1 MLVSLIISY
10 TRKQIPGKREKE
22 EYYINVKIMETIRYL
37 ADKLWMMYAQRIMKW
52 NWMLVTKNKEG
63 TEIISLV
70 FCDSIE
76 LGGYIKNTI
85 DDYALSKEL

>member
-1 MLVSLIISY
+1 
-10 TRKQIPGKREKE
+10 
-22 EYYINVKIMETIRYL
+22 METIRYL

-76 LGGYIKNTI
+76 LGGYIKNRI

>member
-1 MLVSLIISY
+1 
-10 TRKQIPGKREKE
+10 
-22 EYYINVKIMETIRYL
+22 MEAIRYL
-37 ADKLWMMYAQRIMKW
+37 VDRLWIIYAQRIMKW

-76 LGGYIKNTI
+76 LGGHIKNTI